1 MSTQGS
7 EWHGEPHTLTVR
19 EVTLP
24 DGPFD
29 DGGLGDYDLEHPS
42 SCKQEEQDWGGVT
55 TLEYTCDVAHQER
68 EGGLASSLRY
78 SGTPVTEPGTYQIQ
92 GWGNKSYYYEY
103 GAWEYD
109 SGVGVTGPDGEQ
121 G

>member
-42 SCKQEEQDWGGVT
+42 SCKQEEQDCGGVT
-55 TLEYTCDVAHQER
+55 ALAYTCDVAHQER

-92 GWGNKSYYYEY
+92 GWGCRIWTEC
-103 GAWEYD
+103 GDEYD
-109 SGVGVTGPDGEQ
+109 NGIGVIGPDGEQ
-121 G
+121 